1 MSGMMGRWL
10 RLGLRPVAG
19 IWLAG
24 WMPGVLAGAPVPVN
38 ALTLKTSWVEPEFPF
53 FSSILDARKAGGGL
67 PADNLAP
74 RGIVLNLGHDCWACF
89 DPDLLRVVA
98 VWRGPGVSA
107 RALAPLSYNDLGR
120 KTPIGK
126 MPAPEPVGRV
136 WFASGIYPGAQSGEQ
151 ISWVDPRE
159 PAPSPEEVGR
169 GAIAPELGRFEA
181 VRLAGSDAILDYT
194 VSGISVR
201 ERWGA
206 AAGPVEKNGPVITR
220 NFSVGSA
227 TTTLRFVVGRKSPEA
242 SLALRVAPESAAAVT
257 LVEVAGVAVVHV
269 AARAQAIEF
278 AVEHAGPGGPV
289 VAAGPRAAR
298 TGPRW
303 PQETVTAI
311 KRSVAPEAYVV
322 DTVELPQ
329 NNPWRRKVRPADIQ
343 FLPDG
348 TGVLV
353 TVDGDVWLAR
363 GLDSAEGVVRWRRFA
378 SGLHEPMTA
387 AIRDGQIYVFDRNG
401 IWRLRDTDG
410 DGEADVH
417 ELFSNAFAQTAD
429 TREFPSTLRLAPA
442 GEFVI
447 AKGNQQSDTLGKHN
461 GTVLRISAD
470 GRRATLLGYGF
481 RQPNIGVN
489 IRTGLVTSSD
499 QQGHYVPATPLHVV
513 RDGQFYGFLPD
524 FLPKE
529 VYPAPIAEPLVW
541 LPHAVDAS
549 AISQVWLFDAKLGPL
564 NDSLVH
570 IGFNQP
576 EVFRVLPHR
585 SGARDQAAVVS
596 ITRAFDFTPLN
607 GAVNPADGQI
617 YLAGFQVAGWGNVI
631 DTIAGLGRVRYTGAP
646 VTLPRAVIAK
656 AEGVLLR
663 FDTALDPAR
672 ATDPASYSLQ
682 TWGYR
687 RTHKYGSAQYKAD
700 GTPGQDALTAS
711 RAYLAPDGRS
721 VFVAV
726 PGLKPVMQLRVGWSL
741 ATAAGAAFADNGYTT
756 PYGLE
761 KFEPKAEGFGDLAI
775 DLTPRAAAV
784 ALVAAPAS
792 AEEGKRLAQ
801 LFACVACHA
810 AEESAIP
817 KSGPTWRGLFGQE
830 KRSVFVAGVEQKVA
844 VNEAYLR
851 ESILQPT
858 AQVAAGFE
866 KGEYAMPSYAG
877 VLDAGQIES
886 LVLYIKTLK

>member
-1 MSGMMGRWL
+1 MMGRWL
-10 RLGLRPVAG
+10 CGGLQPVAG
-19 IWLAG
+19 ILLAG
-24 WMPGVLAGAPVPVN
+24 WMPVVLAGARAPVN
-38 ALTLKTSWVEPEFPF
+38 ALTVNTNWVEADFPF
-53 FSSILDARKAGGGL
+53 FSSVLDARKLGGGL
-67 PADNLAP
+67 PADNLTP

-89 DPDLLRVVA
+89 DPDLLRVAA
-98 VWRGPGVSA
+98 VWTGSGVSA
-107 RALAPLSYNDLGR
+107 KALAPFSYNDLGR
-120 KTPIGK
+120 KTRGGQT
-126 MPAPEPVGRV
+126 PAPEPLGQV
-136 WFASGIYPGAQSGEQ
+136 WLANGIYPGAQAGAQ
-151 ISWVDPRE
+151 TSWTDPRE
-159 PAPSPEEVGR
+159 PAPSPEEAGR

-181 VRLAGSDAILDYT
+181 VRLTGRDAVLEYT
-194 VSGISVR
+194 VVGVGVS
-201 ERWGA
+201 ERWSVAAGTTDPMIARNFEVA
-206 AAGPVEKNGPVITR
+206 AAT
-220 NFSVGSA
+220 A
-227 TTTLRFVVGRKSPEA
+227 TLRFVVGRKGPEA
-242 SLALRVAPESAAAVT
+242 KLVLRATPEVEAAVT
-257 LVEVAGVAVVHV
+257 LVEEAGIWVVQVVAHP
-269 AARAQAIEF
+269 QALTF
-278 AVEHAGPGGPV
+278 TVEHRGPGGVAPGAAHAA
-289 VAAGPRAAR
+289 VAAKV
-298 TGPRW
+298 RW
-303 PQETVTAI
+303 PEEVVTAI
-311 KRSVAPEAYVV
+311 KRSTEKGAYVV
-322 DTVELPQ
+322 DAVELPQ
-329 NNPWRRKVRPADIQ
+329 ANSWQRKVRPSDIQ

-348 TGVLV
+348 TGVVV
-353 TVDGDVWLAR
+353 TIEGDVWLAR
-363 GLDSAEGVVRWRRFA
+363 GLADAADRVSWRRFA
-378 SGLHEPMTA
+378 SGLHEPMSV
-387 AIRDGQIYVFDRNG
+387 AIREGQIYAFDRNG

-410 DGEADVH
+410 NGEADTH

-429 TREFPSTLRLAPA
+429 MREFPATIRLAPDD
-442 GEFVI
+442 EFVI
-447 AKGNQQSDTLGKHN
+447 AKGNQQATTLGKHN

-470 GRRATLLGYGF
+470 GRRATMLGYGF

-499 QQGHYVPATPLHVV
+499 QQGHYIPTTPLHIV
-513 RDGQFYGFLPD
+513 RDGQFYGFLAD
-524 FLPKE
+524 FLPEEK
-529 VYPAPIAEPLVW
+529 YPAPIADALVW
-541 LPHAVDAS
+541 LPHAVNAS
-549 AISQVWLFDAKLGPL
+549 AISQVWLFDAKMGPL

-607 GAVNPADGQI
+607 GAVNPADGQL

-631 DTIAGLGRVRYTGAP
+631 DAIAGLGRVRYTGAP

-700 GTPGQDALTAS
+700 GTPGQEAPTAS

-741 ATAAGAAFADNGYTT
+741 ATAAGAAFADNAYTT
-756 PYGLE
+756 PYALE

-784 ALVAAPAS
+784 AMVAAPAS

-817 KSGPTWRGLFGQE
+817 KSGPTWRGIFGRE
-830 KRSVFVAGVEQKVA
+830 KRSVFVGGAEQKVT
-844 VNEAYLR
+844 VDEAYLR

-886 LVLYIKTLK
+886 MVLYIKTLK

>member
-1 MSGMMGRWL
+1 MNRIMGRWL

-38 ALTLKTSWVEPEFPF
+38 ALTVTTNWVEADFPF
-53 FSSILDARKAGGGL
+53 FSSILDARKVGGGL
-67 PADNLAP
+67 AADNLAP
-74 RGIVLNLGHDCWACF
+74 RGIVLNLGEDCWACF
-89 DPDLLRVVA
+89 DPDLLRVAA
-98 VWRGPGVSA
+98 VWRGPGISA
-107 RALAPLSYNDLGR
+107 KALAPLSYNDLGR
-120 KTPIGK
+120 KTQGGQK
-126 MPAPEPVGRV
+126 PAPEPLGRV
-136 WFASGIYPGAQSGEQ
+136 WWANGIYPGAQAGAQ
-151 ISWVDPRE
+151 TSWTDPRE
-159 PAPSPEEVGR
+159 PAPSPEEIGR
-169 GAIAPELGRFEA
+169 GAIAPELGRFGA
-181 VRLAGSDAILDYT
+181 VRLTGRDAVLEYT
-194 VSGISVR
+194 VAGVGVR
-201 ERWGA
+201 ERWSA
-206 AAGPVEKNGPVITR
+206 APGSTGPLIARNLTVGP
-220 NFSVGSA
+220 A
-227 TTTLRFVVGRKSPEA
+227 TTMLRFVIGRKGAEA
-242 SLALRVAPESAAAVT
+242 SLSLRVAPEFAAAVT
-257 LVEVAGVAVVHV
+257 LVDEAGVAVVQV
-269 AARAQAIEF
+269 AARGQALEF
-278 AVEHAGPGGPV
+278 AVEHSGPGGPA
-289 VAAGPRAAR
+289 VATTGMRAGGAK
-298 TGPRW
+298 PRW
-303 PQETVTAI
+303 PQEVVTAI
-311 KRSVAPEAYVV
+311 KRSTGTEAYVV

-363 GLDSAEGVVRWRRFA
+363 GLDSAGGVVRWRRFA

-429 TREFPSTLRLAPA
+429 SREFPATIRLAPQ

-447 AKGNQQSDTLGKHN
+447 AKGNQQATTLGKHN

-499 QQGHYVPATPLHVV
+499 QQGHYIPTTPLHIV

-529 VYPAPIAEPLVW
+529 VYPAPIADPLVW

-549 AISQVWLFDAKLGPL
+549 AISQVWLFDAKMGPL

-607 GAVNPADGQI
+607 GAVSPADGQL

-631 DTIAGLGRVRYTGAP
+631 DAIAGLGRVRYTGAP

-663 FDTALDPAR
+663 FETALDPAR

-741 ATAAGAAFADNGYTT
+741 ATAAGVAFADNAYTT
-756 PYGLE
+756 PYELE
-761 KFEPKAEGFGDLAI
+761 KFAPKAEGFGDLAI
-775 DLTPRAAAV
+775 DLTPREAAAV
-784 ALVAAPAS
+784 AVVATPAS

-817 KSGPTWRGLFGQE
+817 KSGPTWRGLFGRE
-830 KRSVFVAGVEQKVA
+830 KRSVFVGGAEQKVT
-844 VNEAYLR
+844 VDEAYLR

-877 VLDAGQIES
+877 VLDDGQIES